1 MKKTTIMYE
10 CDNET
15 HNSTVKAEGDLLEI
29 IAGVGLI
36 LKDVS
41 KQAAKVLDEDPA
53 VMIRRISCAAVDS
66 LMDERKGESN
76 E

>member
-29 IAGVGLI
+29 IAGVELI